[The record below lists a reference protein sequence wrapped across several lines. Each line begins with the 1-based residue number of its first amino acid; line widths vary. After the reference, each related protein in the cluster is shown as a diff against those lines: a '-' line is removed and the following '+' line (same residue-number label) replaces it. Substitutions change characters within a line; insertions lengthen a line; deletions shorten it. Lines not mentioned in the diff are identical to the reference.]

1 MLTTNFSPRC
11 FFFIF
16 SYFVLFRFRSH
27 VEFLLSTLALHLFS
41 ICFGYWSAFRLEQ
54 VVCPSE
60 RAGVVANEKM
70 MVFIM
75 MVCTCPERKEVV
87 QRPWEL
93 VTRVGVNSLEQP
105 QADPDRNGEQMQVSG
120 EVAPDNRNANSTQA

>member
-1 MLTTNFSPRC
+1 MLL
-11 FFFIF
+11 
-16 SYFVLFRFRSH
+16 SYFVAPLCLLDLLLRVLLHS
-27 VEFLLSTLALHLFS
+27 LLSVHLALWTSL
-41 ICFGYWSAFRLEQ
+41 GVQDE
-54 VVCPSE
+54 VPPSE
-60 RAGVVANEKM
+60 TGSVRANEEVV
-70 MVFIM
+70 VF
-75 MVCTCPERKEVV
+75 VVVVSTGPEWEEVV